1 MPSRSLK
8 ALPQES
14 VNQLAH
20 LLQTLP
26 HERGLGYSE
35 RVEKTLKHLPSDLKH
50 RSRLSN
56 LFCTNVPSPIVEAR
70 LCLLHKPVS
79 ISLIHEVFTLLSLE
93 VGHHCNS
100 MTQHNT
106 WFTTG
111 QNATIQRLRELHS
124 LWLPAE
130 TYTQTLLSKPN
141 QKWPHQKSGCEGCI
155 LTRIGSDLDIV
166 VELRTLLMS
175 RKHRATSNKE
185 PPRLLRFVEAWV
197 VGLFGTGERG
207 REVMQG
213 SEVQAEELK
222 INRKKIWRERKE
234 KKKPARG
241 KGMAAE
247 KVEMKEDSKDKEK
260 EKEHQEVN
268 MEEEA
273 YDSGFENE
281 IIDHYA
287 ALRST
292 LYMPSK
298 TFWPEQVPSL
308 TTGSSAQTPIS
319 QTEIPE
325 VPHLDR
331 SRYPKASS
339 VYSVHQSNFV
349 STYEPPRRGQ
359 AWRGQASAGKQ
370 AEEYRNLLTPPP
382 EERLPRSK
390 FVKKE
395 HKRQEPKRH
404 RPLLT
409 PAPEKPLPRS
419 KPVKKEERR
428 KEPRGPRPQL
438 PSPPSE
444 PLPNSKP
451 ARKEEKKRQT
461 TWSQF
466 CE

>member
-35 RVEKTLKHLPSDLKH
+35 RVEETLKQLPSDLKH

-56 LFCTNVPSPIVEAR
+56 LFRTRVPSPIVEAR
-70 LCLLHKPVS
+70 LCLLHKPFS
-79 ISLIHEVFTLLSLE
+79 TSLVHEVFTLLSLE

-100 MTQHNT
+100 MTQHNS
-106 WFTTG
+106 WFTAG

-130 TYTQTLLSKPN
+130 TYTQKFLTEPN

-175 RKHRATSNKE
+175 RKHRAKSNKE

-197 VGLFGTGERG
+197 IGLFGTGERG

-222 INRKKIWRERKE
+222 INRKKIWRERRE
-234 KKKPARG
+234 KRKPARG

-247 KVEMKEDSKDKEK
+247 KVALQEDSKEK
-260 EKEHQEVN
+260 AKEHQEVD
-268 MEEEA
+268 MEEA

-292 LYMPSK
+292 LYKPSK
-298 TFWPEQVPSL
+298 TFWPEPVPSL

-331 SRYPKASS
+331 CRYPKASS
-339 VYSVHQSNFV
+339 VYSVHKFA

-359 AWRGQASAGKQ
+359 AWRRQASAGKQ
-370 AEEYRNLLTPPP
+370 AEEYQNLLTPPP
-382 EERLPRSK
+382 EEPLPRPK
-390 FVKKE
+390 FVKTE
-395 HKRQEPKRH
+395 YKRQEPREH
-404 RPLLT
+404 RPLPT
-409 PAPEKPLPRS
+409 PAPEEPLPRS
-419 KPVKKEERR
+419 KPAKKEERR
-428 KEPRGPRPQL
+428 KEPREPRQL
-438 PSPPSE
+438 PSPPPE

-451 ARKEEKKRQT
+451 VRKEEKKRQT
-461 TWSQF
+461 RWSQF

>member
-26 HERGLGYSE
+26 HERGLKYGE
-35 RVEKTLKHLPSDLKH
+35 RVEKTLKNLPSDLKH
-50 RSRLSN
+50 RSRLSS
-56 LFCTNVPSPIVEAR
+56 LFCTNVPSRIVEAR
-70 LCLLHKPVS
+70 LCLLHKPLS
-79 ISLIHEVFTLLSLE
+79 TSLIHEVFTLLSLE
-93 VGHHCNS
+93 IGHRCNS
-100 MTQHNT
+100 MTQHNS
-106 WFTTG
+106 WFTAG

-130 TYTQTLLSKPN
+130 TYTQTFLKEPN

-166 VELRTLLMS
+166 VEMRTLLMS
-175 RKHRATSNKE
+175 RKHRAIPNKE
-185 PPRLLRFVEAWV
+185 PPRLLRFVDAWV
-197 VGLFGTGERG
+197 IGLFGTGERG

-234 KKKPARG
+234 KRKQAHG
-241 KGMAAE
+241 KGKATVKME
-247 KVEMKEDSKDKEK
+247 SKEDLKEK
-260 EKEHQEVN
+260 KQQEGD
-268 MEEEA
+268 MEEEG

-281 IIDHYA
+281 IIDHYD

-292 LYMPSK
+292 LFMPPK
-298 TFWPEQVPSL
+298 TYSPEPVPSL
-308 TTGSSAQTPIS
+308 TTGSSAQTPS
-319 QTEIPE
+319 SHTEIPK
-325 VPHLDR
+325 VPHLNR

-339 VYSVHQSNFV
+339 VYSAHQSNIA

-359 AWRGQASAGKQ
+359 AWRGLASAGKQ
-370 AEEYRNLLTPPP
+370 AEEYRKLLTPPP
-382 EERLPRSK
+382 EEPLPRSIS
-390 FVKKE
+390 VKKE
-395 HKRQEPKRH
+395 YKRQEPREH
-404 RPLLT
+404 RP
-409 PAPEKPLPRS
+409 ERS
-419 KPVKKEERR
+419 PPQ
-428 KEPRGPRPQL
+428 KEPL
-438 PSPPSE
+438 
-444 PLPNSKP
+444 LNSKSV
-451 ARKEEKKRQT
+451 RKEEKKRQT